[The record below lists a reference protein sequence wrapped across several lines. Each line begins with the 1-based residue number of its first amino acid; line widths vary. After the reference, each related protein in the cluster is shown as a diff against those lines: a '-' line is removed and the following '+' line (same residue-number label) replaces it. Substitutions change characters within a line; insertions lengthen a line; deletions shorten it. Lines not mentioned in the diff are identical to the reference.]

1 MKESK
6 LIEMRNKVETLGMIV
21 QQMTAELRNLRD
33 LSVGTLETLKRM
45 EGYDNAIKQL
55 QEEYG
60 KKEDTNGTT
69 TGDHNATGA
78 SEQSDSLLHLPDQP
92 AD

>member
-45 EGYDNAIKQL
+45 DGYQDAINKL
-55 QEEYG
+55 QEEYV
-60 KKEDTNGTT
+60 KKEDTDGTA
-69 TGDHNATGA
+69 TGDSDVVGA
-78 SEQSDSLLHLPDQP
+78 DQQSDSLLHLPDQP

>member
-21 QQMTAELRNLRD
+21 QQMTVELRNLRD

-45 EGYDNAIKQL
+45 EGYDNAINKL

-60 KKEDTNGTT
+60 KEKDADGTT
-69 TGDHNATGA
+69 TGDSNVVGTDQ
-78 SEQSDSLLHLPDQP
+78 QSDTLLHLPDQP

>member
-6 LIEMRNKVETLGMIV
+6 LIEMRNKVETLGALV
-21 QQMTAELRNLRD
+21 QQMIGELRNLKD

-55 QEEYG
+55 TEDYG
-60 KKEDTNGTT
+60 KKEDADGAT
-69 TGDHNATGA
+69 TGD
-78 SEQSDSLLHLPDQP
+78 SDSTGTDQQSE
-92 AD
+92 